1 MSAADLLP
9 ALGWLAPFAA
19 LPRLSDHRPNLSDVP
34 PAADVPVSVII
45 PARNEAGTI
54 ETAAQSILA
63 STYRPFELIVV
74 DDRSTDDTAAS
85 VTALAAEDPRLRL
98 VSGEPLPPG
107 WYGKPWACAQ
117 GAAAA
122 TGTLLLFTDADTRH
136 KPELLARAVA
146 ALAGARADLVTVAP
160 FQRCVTFWERVV
172 MPQILLLLGV
182 RYHPKRVN
190 GARQPR
196 DVIANGQFILTTRE
210 AYDAVGTHAAVRQ
223 EVAEDLALAQ
233 SYIRA
238 GRRIHFAFADR
249 LMETRMYRSRS
260 ELVEGWTKNLY
271 LGARRSFP
279 DQPWRRRLAPLTLA
293 LPPLFWLLP
302 PAVLLGGALGL
313 VSGRAEPAALAATVA
328 TVVFWM
334 LVSYGMKIPA
344 VYGLAYPIGAAA
356 TLYIVVRSAW
366 RGARRVE
373 WRGRVYRS
381 DDLDSPPEAGENSA

>member
-1 MSAADLLP
+1 VTAADLLP

-19 LPRLSDHRPNLSDVP
+19 LPGLSDHRPNLSDVS
-34 PAADVPVSVII
+34 PAAGVPVSVII

-54 ETAAQSILA
+54 ETSVRSILGA
-63 STYRPFELIVV
+63 TYRPFELIVV
-74 DDRSTDDTAAS
+74 DDRSADDTAAI
-85 VTALAAEDPRLRL
+85 VAALSAEDPRLRL
-98 VSGEPLPPG
+98 VAGEPLPRG

-136 KPELLARAVA
+136 EPELLARAVA
-146 ALAGARADLVTVAP
+146 AFAEARADLLTVAP

-182 RYHPKRVN
+182 RYHPRRVN
-190 GARQPR
+190 QARHPGG
-196 DVIANGQFILTTRE
+196 VIANGQFIMTSRE

-233 SYIRA
+233 CYVRA

-249 LMETRMYRSRS
+249 LMETRMYRSRT
-260 ELVEGWTKNLY
+260 ELVEGWSKNLY

-279 DQPWRRRLAPLTLA
+279 DQPWRRRLAPLTLTLA
-293 LPPLFWLLP
+293 PLFWLLP
-302 PAVLLGGALGL
+302 PAVLLAGGLGL
-313 VSGRAEPAALAATVA
+313 VSGRGEPAALAATVA

-334 LVSYGMKIPA
+334 LVSYGMKIP
-344 VYGLAYPIGAAA
+344 VIYGLAYPVGAAT
-356 TLYIVVRSAW
+356 TLYIVLRSAW

-381 DDLDSPPEAGENSA
+381 DDPDSPPEAVESA